1 MPYKYEK
8 GKGRKSFLLMR
19 RITRMLLW
27 GLLVFIVISAVR
39 EMNSG
44 NSVSRTAVKQA
55 VLKISDKEGVK

>member
-1 MPYKYEK
+1 
-8 GKGRKSFLLMR
+8 
-19 RITRMLLW
+19 MLLW